1 MRTHTFVGC
10 LLFAFSSV
18 AFAHTGHGLDNVHAG
33 FMHPFSGVDHL
44 LVMLAIGLWAA
55 KIGGKAR
62 WQLPMSFVSMM
73 ALGFILALNGVDF
86 NGLETAIAASV
97 MVMGLLLVLRFSL
110 KPAFQFGLVG
120 LFALFHGLAHGT
132 ELSMQ
137 NSFQAMLGMLFA
149 TGLLHGLGLILGSQ
163 QLKLSQWINA
173 TLGWAITLAG
183 GYLLIS

>member
-1 MRTHTFVGC
+1 MKTQNIISC

-18 AFAHTGHGLDNVHAG
+18 AFAHTGHGLDSVYAG

-62 WQLPMSFVSMM
+62 WQLPMTFVSMM
-73 ALGFILALNGVDF
+73 ALGFIFALNGMDF

-110 KPAFQFGLVG
+110 KPAFQLGLVG

-137 NSFQAMLGMLFA
+137 NGFQAMLGMLCA
-149 TGLLHGLGLILGSQ
+149 TGLLHGLGLLLGAQ
-163 QLKLSQWINA
+163 QLKLARWINS
-173 TLGWAITLAG
+173 TLAWAITLVG
-183 GYLLIS
+183 GYLLIG